1 MFTPDKVFT
10 VSELTGEI
18 KALLEEEF
26 PFIWVEGEISN
37 FRVPPSGHFYFSLK
51 DPASQVR
58 AVFFR
63 SGQGGLNFVPE
74 DGLQVLCLG
83 RVSVYNARGE
93 YQLILERMELKG
105 WGALQLAFERLKER
119 LQKEGL
125 FEAARKKKLPV
136 LPRKVGVVTSP
147 SGAAVRDFLRVL
159 FRRFTNIQV
168 CIFPVLVQGETAS
181 REIAETLER
190 INGADLGLEV
200 IVLTRG
206 GGSIEDLWAFNEER
220 VARAIAASAI
230 PVISAIGHEVDFTIA
245 DFVADL
251 RASTPSAA
259 AELLIRPQAE
269 WQGELAALHDDLRQA
284 LARRL
289 ERLREQT
296 LHLRRRL
303 GDPRR
308 RWVEMALRLDD
319 GAVRLRSALRHNL
332 RQKDNRLEIAR
343 ERLRGRNPRERLAG
357 HQARLTAL
365 LLQLQGR
372 MAGRVR
378 ERHLGLERLSRTLQ
392 ALSPGAVLARGYALA
407 RTLPELTIIREAQRL
422 SPGRSLRLELARGA
436 LDCRVEKIWI
446 EEGPSGGQ
454 GDL

>member
-1 MFTPDKVFT
+1 MFTPDKIYT

-18 KALLEEEF
+18 KVLLEEEF
-26 PFIWVEGEISN
+26 PLIWVEGEISN
-37 FRVPPSGHFYFSLK
+37 FRVPPSGHYYFSLK
-51 DPASQVR
+51 DSSSQVR

-83 RVSVYNARGE
+83 RVSVYSARGE

-125 FEAARKKKLPV
+125 FDKARKQPLPV
-136 LPRKVGVVTSP
+136 LPRRVALVTSP

-159 FRRFTNIQV
+159 YRRFRNIQV
-168 CIFPVLVQGETAS
+168 SIFPVLVQGEKAS
-181 REIAETLER
+181 QEIAEAIGKLNR
-190 INGADLGLEV
+190 SDLGIEV

-220 VARAIAASAI
+220 VSRAIAASAI

-259 AELLIRPQAE
+259 AELLVRPQLE
-269 WQGELAALHDDLRQA
+269 WEEDLEAFRNGLRQA
-284 LARRL
+284 LTRNI
-289 ERLREQT
+289 ERWEEKT
-296 LHLRRRL
+296 ANLRRRL

-308 RWVEMALRLDD
+308 RWVETALRLDD
-319 GAVRLRSALRHNL
+319 GVARLRSALNARL
-332 RQKDNRLEIAR
+332 QQKGHRLELSR
-343 ERLRGRNPRERLAG
+343 ERLRGLNPRERLAG
-357 HQARLTAL
+357 CQSRLAAL
-365 LLQLQGR
+365 LVQMQDRARNRLREQQL
-372 MAGRVR
+372 A
-378 ERHLGLERLSRTLQ
+378 LGRLSRTLQ

-407 RTLPELTIIREAQRL
+407 RALPELTVIREAEGM
-422 SPGRSLRLELARGA
+422 SPGRSLRLQLARGS
-436 LDCRVEKIWI
+436 LDCRVEKIWK
-446 EEGPSGGQ
+446 EEGFPSGQ